1 MGFIPELDEL
11 SFDELAARFDGP
23 PIEDLAET
31 FYEEVAMLLRERD
44 ADRGATFLSA
54 RATATHIEP
63 QRLAGALFGLSLS
76 AADHACRPLL
86 VENLSHPDQM
96 VVQAAI
102 GGLAHIHAAQ
112 DEQLVAALAAHRS
125 PHVRGAV
132 LRYWQQMFG
141 AAARPRLL
149 AGLEDPDPVVRF
161 WALDTLDDLGE
172 PRENPIIERLINDPD
187 PDVAGHAVAIA
198 EIRRKV
204 GL

>member
-11 SFDELAARFDGP
+11 SFDELAVRFDGP
-23 PIEDLAET
+23 PIDDLAET

-44 ADRGATFLSA
+44 ADPGATFLSA
-54 RATATHIEP
+54 RATATDIEP
-63 QRLAGALFGLSLS
+63 QRLAGALFGLSWS
-76 AADHACRPLL
+76 PADHACRPLL
-86 VENLSHPDQM
+86 VENLSHPDEM

-112 DEQLVAALAAHRS
+112 DDQLVAALAAHHS
-125 PHVRGAV
+125 PYVRGAV
-132 LRYWQQMFG
+132 LRYWQRVFG
-141 AAARPRLL
+141 PAARPRLL

-172 PRENPIIERLINDPD
+172 PRENPMIERLTNDPD

-198 EIRRKV
+198 EIRREV